1 MTVLFFRNCKRKE
14 HTVYVASSPTS
25 SYLSAFSRVTL
36 CKSPSIEAVA
46 MHKYW
51 LLQVCVTSLFLYL
64 CMLTAWACVQCA
76 KMYFF
81 YRLLHLTQRFSFLNT
96 FVDSFFSP
104 SYMSIAKE
112 PRMLIPQGHE
122 WQCFRETKKKKRHF
136 KCFVEKLF
144 FFFLWVVYFSSA
156 F

>member
-1 MTVLFFRNCKRKE
+1 
-14 HTVYVASSPTS
+14 
-25 SYLSAFSRVTL
+25 
-36 CKSPSIEAVA
+36 

-64 CMLTAWACVQCA
+64 CMLTAWTYVQCA

-81 YRLLHLTQRFSFLNT
+81 YGLLHLTQGFSFLNT

-112 PRMLIPQGHE
+112 PRMLILQGHE
-122 WQCFRETKKKKRHF
+122 WQCFREKTKKK
-136 KCFVEKLF
+136 
-144 FFFLWVVYFSSA
+144 A